1 VSKQT
6 EEVRAKAVQ
15 GQVDLYKQLRD
26 QLLIEVERYREN
38 GEDDL
43 ARIILDSLE

>member
-1 VSKQT
+1 MSNET
-6 EEVRAKAVQ
+6 EEARTKAVQ

-26 QLLIEVERYREN
+26 QLLLEVERYKEN
-38 GEDDL
+38 GKEDL